1 MSIMRKQPSKEIE
14 ENQDYVI
21 IFWKIG
27 QNIIEVFIKGK
38 EVTIYIF
45 CENMRKSTIK
55 T

>member
-1 MSIMRKQPSKEIE
+1 MSIMTKQPSKKIE
-14 ENQDYVI
+14 ENQDYAI

-38 EVTIYIF
+38 KITIYIF
-45 CENMRKSTIK
+45 CENMRKSTIE